1 VTSSAATTPVVALRR
16 LLAEPIPIGRRQ
28 LPPLGL
34 VVLAT
39 AGALLLAVVATGH
52 WAQPNDEHAYWL
64 AGQRL
69 LHGEP
74 LYDPTAS
81 ANTPFAYWYPPVV
94 AQIVAPISAILPSD
108 AFSWAWLALLLGC
121 AWWLAGS
128 RPLPFLALFAFLPV
142 ATELWFRNV
151 HLILAV
157 LVVLAIRRWPVLFAV
172 GAAIKLS
179 PGLGIVYLAARGRWR
194 DAAITAIVGAV
205 ILAVSVVLAPA
216 AWAQFMEVLRAR
228 GPSDAASFLPVPYW
242 VRAGLGLA
250 LAAIAGRLRPRIG
263 EPLLVVALVVALPTL
278 WFTALS
284 MLAALVPILRRPP
297 NPAPEK
303 TPARTPQASAAA
315 GRPDRLVDRG
325 EQ

>member
-1 VTSSAATTPVVALRR
+1 VTISGTATPVVVLRR
-16 LLAEPIPIGRRQ
+16 LFAEPISIGRRQ

-39 AGALLLAVVATGH
+39 VGALLLVVVATGH

-69 LHGEP
+69 LHGQP

-94 AQIVAPISAILPSD
+94 AQLVAPISAIVPSE

-121 AWWLAGS
+121 VWWLAGS
-128 RPLPFLALFAFLPV
+128 RPLPFLALIAFLPV

-157 LVVLAIRRWPVLFAV
+157 LVVLAIRRWPIMFAV

-194 DAAITAIVGAV
+194 DAAITALAGAA
-205 ILAVSVVLAPA
+205 ILAVSVVLAPD
-216 AWAQFMEVLRAR
+216 AWAQFAEVLRVR
-228 GPSDAASFLPVPYW
+228 GPADASSFLLVPYW

-250 LAAIAGRLRPRIG
+250 LAVIAGRLRPRLG

-284 MLAALVPILRRPP
+284 MLAALVPIVRRTSDRL
-297 NPAPEK
+297 E
-303 TPARTPQASAAA
+303 ASAVA
-315 GRPDRLVDRG
+315 
-325 EQ
+325 

>member
-1 VTSSAATTPVVALRR
+1 VAPSCTVPCLVYPPPSVTTPAASAPVLALRR
-16 LLAEPIPIGRRQ
+16 LLAEPIPIGTRQ

-39 AGALLLAVVATGH
+39 VGALLLAVVATGH

-94 AQIVAPISAILPSD
+94 AQLVAPVSAILPSEV
-108 AFSWAWLALLLGC
+108 FSWAWLALLLGC
-121 AWWLAGS
+121 AWWLSGS
-128 RPLPFLALFAFLPV
+128 RPLPFLALCAFLPV

-157 LVVLAIRRWPVLFAV
+157 LVVLAIRRWPVLFAL

-194 DAAITAIVGAV
+194 DAAITTLVGAAMLAISV
-205 ILAVSVVLAPA
+205 ILAPD
-216 AWAQFMEVLRAR
+216 AWAQFLDVLRVR
-228 GPSDAASFLPVPYW
+228 GPADASSFLLVPYW
-242 VRAGLGLA
+242 LRAAIGLA
-250 LAAIAGRLRPRIG
+250 LAAIAGRLRPRLG

-284 MLAALVPILRRPP
+284 MLAALVPIIRRP
-297 NPAPEK
+297 
-303 TPARTPQASAAA
+303 S
-315 GRPDRLVDRG
+315 DRLVAA
-325 EQ
+325 

>member
-1 VTSSAATTPVVALRR
+1 MYPPRSVTTPGAAAPVVALRR
-16 LLAEPIPIGRRQ
+16 LFAEPIPIGGRQ

-39 AGALLLAVVATGH
+39 VGALLLAVVATGH

-74 LYDPTAS
+74 LYDPIAS

-94 AQIVAPISAILPSD
+94 AQLVAPFSAILPSEL
-108 AFSWAWLALLLGC
+108 FSWAWLALLLGC

-128 RPLPFLALFAFLPV
+128 RPLPFLALVAFVPV

-179 PGLGIVYLAARGRWR
+179 PGLGLVYLAARGRWR
-194 DAAITAIVGAV
+194 DAAITAGVGAA
-205 ILAVSVVLAPA
+205 ILGISVVLAPD
-216 AWAQFMEVLRAR
+216 AWAQFADVLRAR
-228 GPSDAASFLPVPYW
+228 GPADASSFLPVPYW
-242 VRAGLGLA
+242 IRAAIGLA
-250 LAAIAGRLRPRIG
+250 LAVIAGRLRPRLG
-263 EPLLVVALVVALPTL
+263 EPVLVVALVVSLPTL

-284 MLAALVPILRRPP
+284 MLAALVPIVRR
-297 NPAPEK
+297 
-303 TPARTPQASAAA
+303 ASDTTRA
-315 GRPDRLVDRG
+315 
-325 EQ
+325 

>member
-1 VTSSAATTPVVALRR
+1 MSGAAAPVVAIRR
-16 LLAEPIPIGRRQ
+16 LFAEPISVGRRQ

-39 AGALLLAVVATGH
+39 VGALLLAVVATGH

-81 ANTPFAYWYPPVV
+81 SNTPFAYWYPPVV
-94 AQIVAPISAILPSD
+94 AQLVAPVSAILPSEV
-108 AFSWAWLALLLGC
+108 FSWAWLALLLGC

-128 RPLPFLALFAFLPV
+128 RPLPFLALIAFVPV

-179 PGLGIVYLAARGRWR
+179 PALGIVYLAVRGRWR
-194 DAAITAIVGAV
+194 DAAIATLVGGAV
-205 ILAVSVVLAPA
+205 LLVSVVLAPD
-216 AWAQFMEVLRAR
+216 AWAQFVQVLSVR
-228 GPSDAASFLPVPYW
+228 GPADASSFLPVPYW
-242 VRAGLGLA
+242 IRVGLGLA
-250 LAAIAGRLRPRIG
+250 LAVIAGRMRPRLG
-263 EPLLVVALVVALPTL
+263 EPMLVVALVVALPTL

-284 MLAALVPILRRPP
+284 MLAALVPIVRRAPD
-297 NPAPEK
+297 PAE
-303 TPARTPQASAAA
+303 A
-315 GRPDRLVDRG
+315 
-325 EQ
+325 

>member
-1 VTSSAATTPVVALRR
+1 MYPPRSVTMSGAAAPVVAIRR
-16 LLAEPIPIGRRQ
+16 LFAEPISVGRRQ

-39 AGALLLAVVATGH
+39 VGALLLAVVATGH

-81 ANTPFAYWYPPVV
+81 SNTPFAYWYPPVV
-94 AQIVAPISAILPSD
+94 AQLVAPVSAILPSEV
-108 AFSWAWLALLLGC
+108 FSWAWLALLLGC

-128 RPLPFLALFAFLPV
+128 RPLPFLALIAFVPV

-179 PGLGIVYLAARGRWR
+179 PALGIVYLAVRGRWR
-194 DAAITAIVGAV
+194 DAAIATLVGGAV
-205 ILAVSVVLAPA
+205 LLVSVVLAPD
-216 AWAQFMEVLRAR
+216 AWAQFVQVLSVR
-228 GPSDAASFLPVPYW
+228 GPADASSFLPVPYW
-242 VRAGLGLA
+242 IRVGLGLA
-250 LAAIAGRLRPRIG
+250 LAVIAGRMRPRLG
-263 EPLLVVALVVALPTL
+263 EPMLVVALVVALPTL

-284 MLAALVPILRRPP
+284 MLAALVPIVRRAPD
-297 NPAPEK
+297 PAE
-303 TPARTPQASAAA
+303 A
-315 GRPDRLVDRG
+315 
-325 EQ
+325 

>member
-1 VTSSAATTPVVALRR
+1 MSGAAAPVVALRR
-16 LLAEPIPIGRRQ
+16 LFAEPIPIGGRQ

-39 AGALLLAVVATGH
+39 VGALLLAVVATGH

-94 AQIVAPISAILPSD
+94 AQLVAPVSAILPSEL
-108 AFSWAWLALLLGC
+108 FSWAWLALLLGC
-121 AWWLAGS
+121 AWWLAGG
-128 RPLPFLALFAFLPV
+128 RPLPFLALIAFVPV

-194 DAAITAIVGAV
+194 DAAITAGVGAA
-205 ILAVSVVLAPA
+205 ILAISVVLAPN
-216 AWAQFMEVLRAR
+216 AWAQFVQVLSVR
-228 GPSDAASFLPVPYW
+228 GPADASSFLPVPYW
-242 VRAGLGLA
+242 IRAGLGLA
-250 LAAIAGRLRPRIG
+250 LAVVAGRLRPRLG

-284 MLAALVPILRRPP
+284 MLAALVPIATRAPD
-297 NPAPEK
+297 PAE
-303 TPARTPQASAAA
+303 A
-315 GRPDRLVDRG
+315 
-325 EQ
+325 

>member
-1 VTSSAATTPVVALRR
+1 VYPPRSVTTSGAIAPVVALRR
-16 LLAEPIPIGRRQ
+16 LFAEPIPIGRRQ

-39 AGALLLAVVATGH
+39 VGALLLAVVATTH

-69 LHGEP
+69 LHGQP

-94 AQIVAPISAILPSD
+94 AQIVAPVSAILPSEL
-108 AFSWAWLALLLGC
+108 FSWAWLALLLGC
-121 AWWLAGS
+121 LWWLVGS
-128 RPLPFLALFAFLPV
+128 RPLPFLALIAFVPV

-157 LVVLAIRRWPVLFAV
+157 LVVLAIRRWPVLFAL

-194 DAAITAIVGAV
+194 DATIAALAGAAV
-205 ILAVSVVLAPA
+205 LAVSVVLAPD
-216 AWAQFMEVLRAR
+216 AWAQFVDVLRVR
-228 GPSDAASFLPVPYW
+228 GPADASSFLLVPYW
-242 VRAGLGLA
+242 IRAGLGLA
-250 LAAIAGRLRPRIG
+250 LAVIAGRLRPRLG

-284 MLAALVPILRRPP
+284 MLAALVPLVRRPP
-297 NPAPEK
+297 
-303 TPARTPQASAAA
+303 
-315 GRPDRLVDRG
+315 DRA
-325 EQ
+325 EA

>member
-1 VTSSAATTPVVALRR
+1 MSGAAAPVVALRR
-16 LLAEPIPIGRRQ
+16 LFAEPIPIGGRQ

-39 AGALLLAVVATGH
+39 IGALLLAVVATGH

-94 AQIVAPISAILPSD
+94 AQLVAPVSAILPSEL
-108 AFSWAWLALLLGC
+108 FSWAWLALLLGC
-121 AWWLAGS
+121 TWWLAGS
-128 RPLPFLALFAFLPV
+128 RPLQFLALIAFVPV

-151 HLILAV
+151 HMILAV

-194 DAAITAIVGAV
+194 DAAMTAGVGAA
-205 ILAVSVVLAPA
+205 ILAISVVLAPD
-216 AWAQFMEVLRAR
+216 AWAQFVQVLSVR
-228 GPSDAASFLPVPYW
+228 GPADASSFLPVPYW
-242 VRAGLGLA
+242 IRAGLGLA
-250 LAAIAGRLRPRIG
+250 LAVVAGRMRPRLG
-263 EPLLVVALVVALPTL
+263 EPLLVAALVVALPTL

-284 MLAALVPILRRPP
+284 MLAALVPIVRRARD
-297 NPAPEK
+297 PAE
-303 TPARTPQASAAA
+303 A
-315 GRPDRLVDRG
+315 
-325 EQ
+325 